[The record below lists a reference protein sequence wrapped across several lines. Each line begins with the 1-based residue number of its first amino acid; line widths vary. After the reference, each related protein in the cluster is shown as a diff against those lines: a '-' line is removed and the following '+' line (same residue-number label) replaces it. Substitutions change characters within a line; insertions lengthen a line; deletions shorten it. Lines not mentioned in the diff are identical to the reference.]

1 MDDHD
6 EAEAPSALPRAPAMS
21 AFNDVGMLLKVIS
34 DEKACAKRL
43 AQLRAAT
50 LACEKAQADL
60 ATARAEH
67 DAFVSK
73 ERAQIE
79 RDREKL
85 REREIKVAAD
95 QSNLAVREKHLE
107 TLKREIDVRLGREE
121 YLGGTLTR
129 SFSEDAIDRPR
140 ERDAHF
146 KDDVIDPGF
155 ELPAG
160 STLTRSS
167 PRATNITKFR
177 RSNEEQ
183 AP

>member
-1 MDDHD
+1 MDDTD
-6 EAEAPSALPRAPAMS
+6 EAAAPTAPAPTMS
-21 AFNDVGMLLKVIS
+21 AFNDVGVLLKVIS

-43 AQLRAAT
+43 ASLRAAT

-73 ERAQIE
+73 ERAQLE
-79 RDREKL
+79 RDLTKL
-85 REREIKVAAD
+85 REREVKLAAE
-95 QSNLAVREKHLE
+95 QSNLEVREKHLKN
-107 TLKREIDVRLGREE
+107 LKREIDIRLGREE
-121 YLGGTLTR
+121 VLPGGMTR
-129 SFSEDAIDRPR
+129 SWSEDAIDRPR
-140 ERDAHF
+140 EQDAHF
-146 KDDVIDPGF
+146 KDDVIDLGF